1 MAISVRITMLALV
14 VMILWSA
21 GCESQRR
28 FSTPEEAASALANAA
43 EERDRDELRKLFGP
57 RVAELRSGDEE
68 QDARDFAS
76 FSRSLAAGREVERG
90 EAGGATLLIGEERW
104 PFAVPLVNEEGGWRF
119 DTDAGIEELTNRRLG
134 RNELRTIAACLT
146 LIDAQAEYRGVDRD
160 GDGVLEYAQR
170 LLSSPG
176 MKDGLY
182 WPAPGGVDP
191 SPIGPVMAS
200 AAARTDEGGDRLPY
214 NGYFYRLLTAQGAGA
229 PGGAMGYFSGADLTG
244 GWAVIAWPAEYG
256 ETGVMSFLAGH
267 GGVVYEQDLGPD
279 SDSAAAAIAEFDPSA
294 GWTPVSP

>member
-1 MAISVRITMLALV
+1 MATSVRITMLALV
-14 VMILWSA
+14 VMSLWSA

-28 FSTPEEAASALANAA
+28 FSTPEDAASALANATEA
-43 EERDRDELRKLFGP
+43 RDREALRRLFGP

-68 QDARDFAS
+68 QDATDFAS

-90 EAGGATLLIGEERW
+90 ESGGATLLIGEERW

-119 DTDAGIEELTNRRLG
+119 DTDAGIEELTNRRIG
-134 RNELRTIAACLT
+134 RNELRTIAACRT
-146 LIDAQAEYRGVDRD
+146 LIDAQVQYRAVDRD
-160 GDGVLEYAQR
+160 GDQVLEFAQR
-170 LLSSPG
+170 VMSTSG
-176 MKDGLY
+176 TRDGLY

-191 SPIGPVMAS
+191 SPIGPVMAF
-200 AAARTDEGGDRLPY
+200 AAVRTDEGGQRLPF
-214 NGYFYRLLTAQGAGA
+214 NGYYYRLLTAQGSGA
-229 PGGAMGYFSGADLTG
+229 PGGAMSYLSGADLTG

-279 SDSAAAAIAEFDPSA
+279 SESAAAAIAEFDPSA
-294 GWTPVSP
+294 GWTRVSP